1 MEPHQVGHGAEQ
13 VIGRFILLGRGRLL
27 AAAFFRIAQALV
39 TAFAATVIV
48 WALLP
53 LAPGD
58 TATRVLLA
66 RGVDH
71 PTAAEIASTREEL
84 GLNNPLHI
92 QFVDWFSDVLQG
104 DLGQSFTSRAPVTQ
118 EILERLPATLLLLGL
133 ALVFSAGLSLLFALI
148 SADNRDRW
156 PDRLI
161 QLYTQVGAAL
171 PTFVFALL
179 ALTFVVVGFQMGQVL
194 ANATWQAALIPAFII
209 GLDRAASWTQ
219 LLRAGLLEAMASGYA
234 NVARARGASER
245 RILIR
250 HALPN
255 AFLPFLTAIG
265 ISVGALIGGAP
276 LIEAIFTWP
285 GLGAFLLEALSARNY
300 PVIQA
305 YVLIAALSYVTASL
319 LIDLIAILIDPR
331 LRRQAS

>member
-1 MEPHQVGHGAEQ
+1 MGHGSEPVIRQ
-13 VIGRFILLGRGRLL
+13 VKRLGRGGFPV
-27 AAAFFRIAQALV
+27 AAFSRIVQAAV

-58 TATRVLLA
+58 VATRVLLA
-66 RGVDH
+66 RGVDD
-71 PTAAEIASTREEL
+71 PSPAEIASTHEEL

-92 QFVDWFSDVLQG
+92 QFLDWITLVLQG
-104 DLGQSFTSRAPVTQ
+104 DLGQSFTSQLPVTK
-118 EILERLPATLLLLGL
+118 EILERLPATIMLLGL
-133 ALVFSAGLSLLFALI
+133 ALVFSMVLSLLFALI
-148 SADNRDRW
+148 AAGYRDRW

-161 QLYTQVGAAL
+161 RLYTQIGAAL

-179 ALTFVVVGFQMGQVL
+179 ALSFVVVGFQMGRVL
-194 ANATWQAALIPAFII
+194 SDATWTAALIPAFII

-219 LLRAGLLEAMASGYA
+219 LLRSGLLSAMSSGYA
-234 NVARARGASER
+234 DVARARGASER
-245 RILIR
+245 RILLR

-285 GLGAFLLEALSARNY
+285 GLGAYLLEALSARNY

-305 YVLIAALSYVTASL
+305 YVLIAALSYVSAAL
-319 LIDLIAILIDPR
+319 LVDLIAILLDPR
-331 LRRQAS
+331 LRRHTS

>member
-1 MEPHQVGHGAEQ
+1 MGHGSEQ
-13 VIGRFILLGRGRLL
+13 VISRIKQLRRDGLI
-27 AAAFFRIAQALV
+27 AAAFSRIAQALI

-58 TATRVLLA
+58 VATRVLLA

-71 PTAAEIASTREEL
+71 PTAAEIAATRQEL
-84 GLNNPLHI
+84 GLNNPLHV
-92 QFVDWFSDVLQG
+92 QFFDWVGQALQG

-118 EILERLPATLLLLGL
+118 EIMERLPATVMLLGM
-133 ALVFSAGLSLLFALI
+133 ALVFSAVLSLLFALI
-148 SADNRDRW
+148 AAGYRDRW

-161 QLYTQVGAAL
+161 QLYTQIGAAL

-179 ALTFVVVGFQMGQVL
+179 ALTFIVVGFQMGRVL
-194 ANATWQAALIPAFII
+194 ADATWKAALIPAFII

-234 NVARARGASER
+234 NVSRARGASER

-305 YVLIAALSYVTASL
+305 YVLIAALSYVSAAL

-331 LRRQAS
+331 LRQQAP

>member
-1 MEPHQVGHGAEQ
+1 MGHGSEQ
-13 VIGRFILLGRGRLL
+13 VISRIKQLRRDGLF
-27 AAAFFRIAQALV
+27 AAAFSRIAQALI

-58 TATRVLLA
+58 VATRVLLA

-71 PTAAEIASTREEL
+71 PTAAEIAATRQEL
-84 GLNNPLHI
+84 GLNNPLHV
-92 QFVDWFSDVLQG
+92 QFFDWVGQALQG

-118 EILERLPATLLLLGL
+118 EIMERLPATVMLLGM
-133 ALVFSAGLSLLFALI
+133 ALVFSAVLSLLFALI
-148 SADNRDRW
+148 AAGYRDRW

-161 QLYTQVGAAL
+161 QLYTQIGAAL

-179 ALTFVVVGFQMGQVL
+179 ALTFIVVGFQMGRVL
-194 ANATWQAALIPAFII
+194 ADATWKAALIPAFII

-219 LLRAGLLEAMASGYA
+219 LLRAGLLDAMASGYA
-234 NVARARGASER
+234 NVSRARGASER

-305 YVLIAALSYVTASL
+305 YVLIAALSYVSAAL

-331 LRRQAS
+331 LRQQAP